1 MPSPER
7 HQWQVAAAA
16 AGRGVELIGR
26 RARQRSLFRS
36 RSDIPSAQPSADEEA
51 AAAGGQPGQL
61 EQWSSQEEGVDMLRA
76 HSRVALLRPGDRD
89 GSSMV

>member
-16 AGRGVELIGR
+16 AERGVDLHAR

-36 RSDIPSAQPSADEEA
+36 RSDIPSVQPSSGDEEA
-51 AAAGGQPGQL
+51 AGQQGQL
-61 EQWSSQEEGVDMLRA
+61 EQWSSQEEGVEALRA
-76 HSRVALLRPGDRD
+76 HSRIALLRPGDRD

>member
-16 AGRGVELIGR
+16 AERGVELTDR
-26 RARQRSLFRS
+26 RARHRSLFRS
-36 RSDIPSAQPSADEEA
+36 RSDAPSALVAAGEA
-51 AAAGGQPGQL
+51 AQQQGQQL

-76 HSRVALLRPGDRD
+76 HSRAALLPPDRD

>member
-16 AGRGVELIGR
+16 ADRGVDLHAR

-36 RSDIPSAQPSADEEA
+36 RSDIPSVQPSISDEAAAQPS
-51 AAAGGQPGQL
+51 QL

-76 HSRVALLRPGDRD
+76 HSRVALLRPSDRD

>member
-1 MPSPER
+1 MPSPDR

-16 AGRGVELIGR
+16 ADRGVDLHAR

-36 RSDIPSAQPSADEEA
+36 RSDIPSVQPSTSDEA
-51 AAAGGQPGQL
+51 AAQPNQL

-76 HSRVALLRPGDRD
+76 HSRVALLRPGYRD